1 MVALLRILT
10 SLFSGKHVTSP
21 MKPDMV
27 FGRNTDPGQ
36 GIQGSAT
43 ESWPSE
49 KLASASR
56 LLITPTSE
64 TVYEA
69 AVLLEEVQTY
79 LKQLKDSAQTGE
91 VPSDVR
97 DVQIHLQR
105 VRDLAEGA
113 LRVQWTKMRTVMALT
128 QSYAP
133 GGQVSQWRPSWS
145 KLDIKA

>member
-1 MVALLRILT
+1 
-10 SLFSGKHVTSP
+10 

-27 FGRNTDPGQ
+27 FGWNTDPVL
-36 GIQGSAT
+36 GIRGSAT

-79 LKQLKDSAQTGE
+79 LTQLKDSAQAEE

-128 QSYAP
+128 QTYAP
-133 GGQVSQWRPSWS
+133 GGQVFQWRPSRS

>member
-1 MVALLRILT
+1 
-10 SLFSGKHVTSP
+10 

-27 FGRNTDPGQ
+27 FGRNTDPGL
-36 GIQGSAT
+36 GIRGSAT

-79 LKQLKDSAQTGE
+79 LTQLKDSAQAEE

-128 QSYAP
+128 QTYAP
-133 GGQVSQWRPSWS
+133 GGQVFQWRPSRS